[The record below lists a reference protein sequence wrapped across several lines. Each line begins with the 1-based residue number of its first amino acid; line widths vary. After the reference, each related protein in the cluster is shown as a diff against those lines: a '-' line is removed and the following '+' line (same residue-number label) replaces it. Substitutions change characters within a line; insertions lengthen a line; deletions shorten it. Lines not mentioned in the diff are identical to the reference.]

1 MEESLIQR
9 LESAVSRLEA
19 LSAGFRGG
27 ASPAGGG
34 ADDAALDPSV
44 VAFGDLI
51 DQHVGKVSGAAEVIG
66 GQVLEVTNVVKEA
79 FAVQKELLIK
89 LKHTQVL
96 QSSSSVL
103 DFCAIGK
110 M

>member
-1 MEESLIQR
+1 MLRVMEESLIQR

-19 LSAGFRGG
+19 LSA
-27 ASPAGGG
+27 SPAGGG
-34 ADDAALDPSV
+34 ADDAALVPSV